1 MANFIADPSSPDFVY
16 APNGLLVERSAL
28 GPGDTVVPSPG
39 AAPAPVAAP
48 APAAPAGLG
57 VTGVG
62 AVGAPLE
69 SVAPMPAAQATAV
82 ARGTSARTAAELAA
96 KRDAVLG
103 PAMATTTSTTT
114 QSAVPGSVLNPVMA
128 RGTARAESQAGAIE
142 QAGEARA
149 GRQEESAMADTA
161 AAFGRQQMAEQQRQE
176 AMQRAEIARQN
187 ELALSLQKDPSI
199 DPDRFIRSMS
209 TGQSIGTVLLGALN
223 GAFKGLVG
231 QQGNDVLDILQRRVA
246 QDIDSQ
252 KEQIASGRVRR
263 GNLIQYFRDQGLRE
277 AAAEKAAEATSWAM
291 LDRMLQA
298 EQKRIGAG
306 EHRTEAGV
314 LAEAVR
320 AQAEQRNDELKLSL
334 GTPRSTTTVQTA
346 PMTGGGGPSAAEVFS
361 KLTAAR
367 EAYEKAG
374 ATPDQLKAF
383 DGAMG
388 YPTPGGE
395 SETARAKREA
405 AGKQTE
411 DEGKATAAIAALDNY
426 GAATG
431 LARDP
436 NTGKWTTNG
445 KILKDGTFGDAF
457 RGSPVEAAQTAAI
470 ESFGRLQSGG
480 VISPDEAKRFGEM
493 IGSAVRADTLVNQ
506 MNAIESIIRP
516 RMKAEGRALPNA
528 PAGWR

>member
-28 GPGDTVVPSPG
+28 GPGDTVVPAPG
-39 AAPAPVAAP
+39 GAPAPVTPVAP
-48 APAAPAGLG
+48 APAAPTGLG
-57 VTGVG
+57 VTSVG
-62 AVGAPLE
+62 SVGAPLE

-82 ARGTSARTAAELAA
+82 ARGTPARTAAELAA

-114 QSAVPGSVLNPVMA
+114 QNPVSASVLNPVMA
-128 RGTARAESQAGAIE
+128 RGTARAASQASAIE

-149 GRQEESAMADTA
+149 GRQEESAMAETG
-161 AAFGRQQMAEQQRQE
+161 AAFGRQQMAEQQRQQ

-187 ELALSLQKDPSI
+187 ELALSLQKDPAI
-199 DPDRFIRSMS
+199 DPDRFIRGMS
-209 TGQSIGTVLLGALN
+209 TGQSIGTILLGALN
-223 GAFKGLVG
+223 GAFKGIVG

-277 AAAEKAAEATSWAM
+277 GAAEKAAEATTWAM

-346 PMTGGGGPSAAEVFS
+346 PLTGGSGPSAAEVFT

-367 EAYEKAG
+367 DAYEKAG
-374 ATPDQLKAF
+374 ASPEQLKSF
-383 DGAMG
+383 DDAMG
-388 YPTPGGE
+388 YPTPAGP
-395 SETARAKREA
+395 SETQLKRGELSEA
-405 AGKQTE
+405 Q
-411 DEGKATAAIAALDNY
+411 GKAQAAVDSLRAL
-426 GAATG
+426 GEQAG
-431 LARDP
+431 LRRDP
-436 NTGKWTTNG
+436 NTGKWV
-445 KILKDGTFGDAF
+445 GDDVFREGAF
-457 RGSPVEAAQTAAI
+457 WDSDSKFKARYDAAVEAY
-470 ESFGRLQSGG
+470 GRMQSGG
-480 VISPDEAKRFGEM
+480 VIGKEEREAFEDMLGAR
-493 IGSAVRADTLVNQ
+493 RASVLANKL
-506 MNAIESIIRP
+506 NAIETTVQSRVKDP
-516 RMKAEGRALPNA
+516 ASAKASGA